1 MNKYRKKYQNV
12 VEKKNHLAV
21 ITKDHNTIDS
31 LESQA
36 LDAFHV
42 KGRKPENFMQRMG
55 QLYIKPM
62 VKRRYKLD
70 YYQNQAK
77 LLFPSKMKKF
87 KPSSQ
92 SVDRFLIKSKEK
104 PKNSV
109 QKLVSFNIFQ
119 NKKKVFLETE
129 RLDNF
134 ICPRKPKP
142 ELILENAH
150 NLMYKKIKKM
160 NNRIQSLNQLTLPP
174 SGKFFNG
181 KPTLKS
187 MNIFELEY
195 LKIKAPFKLMNSTSL
210 FIPLKPKK
218 IKYTEEDVKKENS
231 SNVNYII
238 KKTKVFSPEETTIK
252 NISSLLIERQP
263 KKTTFEDVS
272 QDRVNN
278 IEFSNIPKKTS
289 YDNITIENF
298 PDIFIP
304 DNAKKKYLSAMNIET
319 MSIQGEKG
327 EYCLE
332 IDPNEEI
339 FIPNVYDML
348 LIQNFWDDLEVSSF
362 RFVVKPFGMSSR
374 TLGLVSN
381 KNLQGI
387 DKSKQRRDSN
397 EIIEKKEENQEN
409 EDVFLTFR
417 NLSKDKEKK
426 GSKPD
431 NSLDI
436 YEDKDKDKDKE
447 KDKDKNEENKENVVE
462 QGRPKGINK
471 KGVSF
476 KDLKDK
482 LMMLNND

>member
-1 MNKYRKKYQNV
+1 
-12 VEKKNHLAV
+12 
-21 ITKDHNTIDS
+21 
-31 LESQA
+31 
-36 LDAFHV
+36 
-42 KGRKPENFMQRMG
+42 
-55 QLYIKPM
+55 
-62 VKRRYKLD
+62 
-70 YYQNQAK
+70 
-77 LLFPSKMKKF
+77 
-87 KPSSQ
+87 
-92 SVDRFLIKSKEK
+92 
-104 PKNSV
+104 
-109 QKLVSFNIFQ
+109 
-119 NKKKVFLETE
+119 
-129 RLDNF
+129 
-134 ICPRKPKP
+134 
-142 ELILENAH
+142 
-150 NLMYKKIKKM
+150 MYKKIKKM
-160 NNRIQSLNQLTLPP
+160 NNSIQSLNQLTLPP

>member
-21 ITKDHNTIDS
+21 ISKDHNTIDS

-42 KGRKPENFMQRMG
+42 KAHKPENFMQRMG

-77 LLFPSKMKKF
+77 LLFPSKIKKF
-87 KPSSQ
+87 KTSSQ

-109 QKLVSFNIFQ
+109 QKPIFFNILQ
-119 NKKKVFLETE
+119 NKEKVFLETE

-134 ICPRKPKP
+134 ICHRKPKP
-142 ELILENAH
+142 ELILENVH

-160 NNRIQSLNQLTLPP
+160 NNSIQSLNQLTLPP

-181 KPTLKS
+181 KPILKS

-195 LKIKAPFKLMNSTSL
+195 LKFKAPLKFMNATNL

-218 IKYTEEDVKKENS
+218 IKYTDADVEKENS

-252 NISSLLIERQP
+252 NISSLLIEKQP

-272 QDRVNN
+272 QDKVNT
-278 IEFSNIPKKTS
+278 IEYNNYVPKKTS
-289 YDNITIENF
+289 FDIITIENF

-304 DNAKKKYLSAMNIET
+304 DHAKKRYLSAMNIET

-362 RFVVKPFGMSSR
+362 RFGLKPFGVSSR
-374 TLGLVSN
+374 NVGLISVKNLPVDDSN
-381 KNLQGI
+381 K
-387 DKSKQRRDSN
+387 RRDIK
-397 EIIEKKEENQEN
+397 EIIGKKEEK

-417 NLSKDKEKK
+417 NVTKDNQKK

-431 NSLDI
+431 INLDI
-436 YEDKDKDKDKE
+436 YEDKDNDIDKNKDKDE
-447 KDKDKNEENKENVVE
+447 NEENKENVVE

-471 KGVSF
+471 KVVSF